1 MSATTATPDTD
12 TLTEQELDIS
22 HLDPFAVPDDG
33 DTGDHDRFSH
43 YVRKEDIVLATT
55 QGVAVFALCGK
66 KWVARRS
73 PEKYPVC
80 PRCKEVYESMPEP
93 GDDD

>member
-1 MSATTATPDTD
+1 MSAATAAPDAD
-12 TLTEQELDIS
+12 TELDIS
-22 HLDPFAVPDDG
+22 HIAPFAAPDDG
-33 DTGDHDRFSH
+33 DAGDHDRFSH
-43 YVRKEDIVLATT
+43 YVHKEDIILATT
-55 QGVAVFALCGK
+55 QGAAVFALCGK

-80 PRCKEVYESMPEP
+80 PRCTEVYESIPEG